1 MYCFI
6 VLTELLIKV
15 IVRRFLIFLWF
26 FKGHVD
32 GASLLD
38 LVVVVV
44 AVVVVVVVVHAVYIN
59 LFYRFAQV

>member
-1 MYCFI
+1 M
-6 VLTELLIKV
+6 V
-15 IVRRFLIFLWF
+15 

-44 AVVVVVVVVHAVYIN
+44 VVVVDVVVVVVHAVYIN
-59 LFYRFAQV
+59 LFYSFAPF